1 MTADPCS
8 TAVSRSP
15 QETQKLKK
23 KSVNCPLIL
32 TLDNPFGIPQT
43 FVFSALLTRVLQP
56 AFENA
61 SSSNGHATHGRAP
74 AMGVV
79 LPSSHFPSK
88 THQVA
93 LHSKASM
100 ALSQSFL
107 ENTVHDFHFRKQPR
121 QTSPL
126 PSADTNRENRNCLN
140 GLAINTNSARL

>member
-32 TLDNPFGIPQT
+32 TLDNPFGIPRT

-61 SSSNGHATHGRAP
+61 SSVT
-74 AMGVV
+74 AMPPTDGPQRWVWSYQV
-79 LPSSHFPSK
+79 PIFPLRRTKSPCTLKLPW
-88 THQVA
+88 
-93 LHSKASM
+93 L
-100 ALSQSFL
+100 
-107 ENTVHDFHFRKQPR
+107 
-121 QTSPL
+121 
-126 PSADTNRENRNCLN
+126 
-140 GLAINTNSARL
+140 